1 MPCLFLHKEG
11 PWKEGRGR
19 RPPFPVTEVQKMK
32 RKVKVRVP
40 ATSANLGP
48 GFDSIG
54 LALQIYNELTLSVA
68 AGLQPTV
75 EVVGEG
81 AASLPRD
88 GSHLSLRAADSL
100 FKAAGLKPPTWN
112 LHQSN
117 RIPPGSGLG
126 SSAAAIVGGLYAAN
140 TFLPDPFSRERLLEL
155 AIELEGHPDNVAPAL
170 YGGMVISCRGCG
182 RWHTFHDAPF
192 PGLRLLLALPDLT
205 LSTSEA
211 RRVLP
216 KQVPRSDAVFN
227 TGRAAAL
234 TAALLTGNEEPLSW
248 ATEDRL
254 HQPYR
259 CPLIPGA
266 EAALAA
272 ARRAGASGAAISG
285 AGPSIIAFW
294 FERGEADLRAGNV
307 AAALEDA
314 FTGAGIR
321 CRVISTAVDNN
332 GVTLLI

>member
-117 RIPPGSGLG
+117 RIPPGSGLARALLL
-126 SSAAAIVGGLYAAN
+126 SSGLCAAN
-140 TFLPDPFSRERLLEL
+140 TFADPFSRERLLEL
-155 AIELEGHPDNVAPAL
+155 AIEGASGYVAPAL
-170 YGGMVISCRGCG
+170 YGDG
-182 RWHTFHDAPF
+182 H
-192 PGLRLLLALPDLT
+192 
-205 LSTSEA
+205 
-211 RRVLP
+211 
-216 KQVPRSDAVFN
+216 
-227 TGRAAAL
+227 
-234 TAALLTGNEEPLSW
+234 
-248 ATEDRL
+248 
-254 HQPYR
+254 
-259 CPLIPGA
+259 
-266 EAALAA
+266 
-272 ARRAGASGAAISG
+272 
-285 AGPSIIAFW
+285 
-294 FERGEADLRAGNV
+294 
-307 AAALEDA
+307 
-314 FTGAGIR
+314 
-321 CRVISTAVDNN
+321 
-332 GVTLLI
+332 